1 MKKVLQFLKREFLEM
16 LPPTIFF
23 MVAFH
28 IVVYIRFLMIDKY
41 VITFTA
47 SLFATVNALVIGKS
61 ILVADSLPLFRLL
74 SKKRIIYMMT
84 LKIIVYSAIVLLFQ
98 FLEEFVPAVS
108 KFGSVPEALNH
119 IAAEIQWPRFWAF
132 HIIYILFLLP
142 YLLGTTIMS
151 EIGKDHFLNLF
162 FGREPDST
170 KNN

>member
-1 MKKVLQFLKREFLEM
+1 MLEM

-47 SLFATVNALVIGKS
+47 SLFATINALVIGKS
-61 ILVADSLPLFRLL
+61 ILIADSLPLLKLFR
-74 SKKRIIYMMT
+74 KERVIYTMIF
-84 LKIIVYSAIVLLFQ
+84 KIILYSLVVFLFQ
-98 FLEEFVPAVS
+98 FLEEFIPAIS
-108 KFGSVPEALNH
+108 KFGSLQAALNH
-119 IAAEIQWPRFWAF
+119 VVSEVNWPRFWAF

-151 EIGKDHFLNLF
+151 EIGKDKFLNLF
-162 FGREPDST
+162 FAKES
-170 KNN
+170 KS

>member
-74 SKKRIIYMMT
+74 SKKRIIYVMI

-98 FLEEFVPAVS
+98 FLEEFIPAIS
-108 KFGSVPEALNH
+108 KFGSISSAMGH
-119 IAAEIQWPRFWAF
+119 IAGDINWPRFWAF

-151 EIGKDHFLNLF
+151 EVGKDKFFNLL
-162 FGREPDST
+162 FGREPESP
-170 KNN
+170 KK